1 MNDQPEIFDL
11 AVVAELRESV
21 GGDEA
26 FVKELVGA
34 YLAASRGY
42 LDAIAAA
49 AARGDATAVVRP
61 AHTLKSSSAALGAM
75 RLAAVSKQLEFAARD
90 GHIDQPTLAEAQTLW
105 PATLAALKAAG
116 LTE

>member
-1 MNDQPEIFDL
+1 MNEQPDILDL

-21 GGDEA
+21 GGDEE

-34 YLAASRGY
+34 YLAESPSY

-49 AARGDATAVVRP
+49 AASGDAAAMIRP

-75 RLAAVSKQLEFAARD
+75 RLSAVGKQLEFAARD
-90 GHIDQPTLAEAQTLW
+90 GRVDPAALAEAQSLW